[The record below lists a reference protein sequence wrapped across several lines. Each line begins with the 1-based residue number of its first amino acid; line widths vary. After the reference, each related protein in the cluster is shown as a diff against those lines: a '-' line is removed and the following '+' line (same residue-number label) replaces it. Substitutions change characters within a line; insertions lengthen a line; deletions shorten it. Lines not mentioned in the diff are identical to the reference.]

1 MAKGRK
7 KGSKVESYTF
17 RFSYVADKDTLARFQ
32 TAQLTLKG
40 KGINAT
46 RKEMLSKAVEHY
58 LNGLSPQK
66 LVLAVEGGLVA
77 SQLREM
83 KAKRAEMDKQIERME
98 TQESLFAALTEL
110 ED

>member
-46 RKEMLSKAVEHY
+46 RKEMLSKAVE
-58 LNGLSPQK
+58 
-66 LVLAVEGGLVA
+66 GGLVA

>member
-1 MAKGRK
+1 MSKGRK

-66 LVLAVEGGLVA
+66 LVLAVEGGIVA

-83 KAKRAEMDKQIERME
+83 EARREMLDKKIKQLE
-98 TQESLFAALTEL
+98 THEALFAALTEL

>member
-32 TAQLTLKG
+32 TAQMTLKG

-46 RKEMLSKAVEHY
+46 RKE
-58 LNGLSPQK
+58 
-66 LVLAVEGGLVA
+66 
-77 SQLREM
+77 
-83 KAKRAEMDKQIERME
+83 KRKRHI
-98 TQESLFAALTEL
+98 
-110 ED
+110 